1 MSADFFFYS
10 TIYIDVAGA
19 KSYMDSLLDP
29 MRVPVGVTINK
40 LNLAP
45 NRNMPRF
52 VRALR
57 NRRGLSSSKPYLS
70 VMFLYPF
77 SHRSP
82 CFTDIHFAA
91 FTWDLVNRA
100 VLFIQNKLVRI
111 NQLNEKR
118 SLTRWGLPLRKAV
131 SQTAAAKLQNK
142 NLSFKQALL
151 VVILPPPSQHHNC

>member
-1 MSADFFFYS
+1 MSAEFLIRTCQRTVFFDT
-10 TIYIDVAGA
+10 TIFIDVAGV
-19 KSYMDSLLDP
+19 KSYMDSLFDP
-29 MRVPVGVTINK
+29 TRVPVGVAINK

-57 NRRGLSSSKPYLS
+57 NRRGLSSSKPYVS

-100 VLFIQNKLVRI
+100 VLFL
-111 NQLNEKR
+111 
-118 SLTRWGLPLRKAV
+118 
-131 SQTAAAKLQNK
+131 
-142 NLSFKQALL
+142 
-151 VVILPPPSQHHNC
+151 